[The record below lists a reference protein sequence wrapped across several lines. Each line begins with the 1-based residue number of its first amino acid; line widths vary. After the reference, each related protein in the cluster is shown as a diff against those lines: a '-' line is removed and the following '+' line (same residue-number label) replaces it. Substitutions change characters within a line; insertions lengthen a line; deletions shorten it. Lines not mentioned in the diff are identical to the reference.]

1 MLRFEITDD
10 ARGAMPVIDL
20 DDEVIV
26 IGSGLDVTIRLPVA
40 VAAPFHIRIDGH
52 AWFLHAETRING
64 MVRAA
69 GDSGP
74 IGHAMVLALGAVTVR
89 IVPTPAG
96 LPASPVKRRHSVARE
111 LTRSEPPAL
120 VIERGP
126 GIGERRELVQGE
138 ALVVGC
144 GAEDAGWVIVDADVA
159 RAHCEL
165 RRGWDGVTVADLGA
179 KLGTRVDGV
188 RIGEPIEL
196 RDGAVIGLGRVRLRF
211 RDPAAPA
218 RPGAVTSRGRGGLI
232 AVIVAVIAVVVWLLV
247 R

>member
-10 ARGAMPVIDL
+10 ARGAMPVLDL

-26 IGSGLDVTIRLPVA
+26 IGAGLDATLRLPG
-40 VAAPFHIRIDGH
+40 AAPLQVRIDGH

-74 IGHAMVLALGAVTVR
+74 LGHAMVIELGALQVR

-96 LPASPVKRRHSVARE
+96 LPASPARRRLSVARE
-111 LTRSEPPAL
+111 LARSEPPSL

-126 GIGERRELVQGE
+126 GVGERRELGQGE
-138 ALVVGC
+138 ALVIGC
-144 GAEDAGWVIVDADVA
+144 GAEEAGWVIVDADVA

-179 KLGTRVDGV
+179 KHGTRVDGV

-196 RDGAVIGLGRVRLRF
+196 RDGALIGLGRVRLRF

-218 RPGAVTSRGRGGLI
+218 RPQVVARGRGRLI
-232 AVIVAVIAVVVWLLV
+232 AVIAVVLAVVIWLLA